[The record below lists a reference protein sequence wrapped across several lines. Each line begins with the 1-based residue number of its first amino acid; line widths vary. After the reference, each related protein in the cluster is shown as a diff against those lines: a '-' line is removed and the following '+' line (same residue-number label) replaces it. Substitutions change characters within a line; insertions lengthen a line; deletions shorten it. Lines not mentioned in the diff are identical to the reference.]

1 MAHDHELPTRVR
13 LVRHGQSHAS
23 VQRIV
28 AGGDTCLGLTDRGRD
43 EAARLTVRLR
53 LEHDP
58 PHTLLTSPILRARQ
72 TAAVLADGLGLG
84 APLVEPGVRELDFG
98 EADGLST
105 EEYARVHGTFDIT
118 VHRDRPFAPGGESW
132 SAFTGRARRVMDDL
146 AARHR
151 GDDVMV
157 VCHAGFVVAATVG
170 LLDVPPPALFSDT
183 SPATTSISEF
193 VHDGAEWSLLR
204 YDDSAHL
211 VEPSLEGSCG
221 PAS

>member
-1 MAHDHELPTRVR
+1 MPHDHELPTRVR

-28 AGGDTCLGLTDRGRD
+28 AGGDNCAGLTDRGRG

-58 PHTLLTSPILRARQ
+58 PGTLLTSPILRARQ

-84 APLVEPGVRELDFG
+84 EPLVEPGVRELDFG
-98 EADGLST
+98 AADGLTT
-105 EEYARVHGTFDIT
+105 EEYAQVHGVFDIT

-132 SAFTGRARRVMDDL
+132 SAFTGRARLVMDDL

-193 VHDGAEWSLLR
+193 VHDGGEWSLVR
-204 YDDSAHL
+204 YDDAAHL
-211 VEPSLEGSCG
+211 AEPSLEGSCG